1 MNIFLEARQL
11 GIFIYIAK
19 LIVYSGF
26 SPSLAEVDPQTL
38 SQGQAHLLNL
48 VRDMVASLCSDSPE
62 SAYESLSAQAR
73 TMSQRR
79 SKELLRVLR
88 HSNESIPGAE
98 MGSLLEME
106 DIFADELDRAVH
118 EREAELEA
126 EEVDLQNEPPAE
138 DSLRK
143 QRQIERERLL
153 DLLDHEI
160 NGQRAYVRAFSKPV
174 TKNGKVVEKR
184 SYISSFVVGTDGRV
198 RSYFYTHRSSAADNT
213 RKGALIYKR

>member
-1 MNIFLEARQL
+1 MVGLMVAC
-11 GIFIYIAK
+11 
-19 LIVYSGF
+19 GF
-26 SPSLAEVDPQTL
+26 SPSVAEMAPQTL

-118 EREAELEA
+118 KREAELEA
-126 EEVDLQNEPPAE
+126 EEVDLQNEQPDE

-143 QRQIERERLL
+143 QRQIERKRLERLL

-184 SYISSFVVGTDGRV
+184 SYISGFVVGTDGRV